1 MAILSKLSLPIWG
14 LAAVVHATNSHCSHK
29 DSSHHT
35 GAYDFHP
42 SQAGIQT
49 AQLIDPLPL
58 PYDFNTSN
66 SEMADSSNSWWISS
80 YLTGSDNHQYMV
92 LSHVLATDAYGL
104 YRGAIYDI
112 TEPAYQQFSEM
123 TTQNLTA
130 NSQDGKFNIRTD
142 DFFFCSALANSSIT
156 KLRTVSNRT
165 DLQFDLTY
173 ELTAPVLFN
182 AGLGGLFQFG
192 PDQTGE
198 WSMPA
203 GKTSGSL
210 VFNGKKVTVDKKR
223 SQTWYD
229 RQWNVGSAPT
239 SLTWTWFQL
248 HINNGE
254 SDEMELASVWM
265 YDSDVKGHRQWA
277 TTQSKAGIN
286 IVQPVPTVEPFGS
299 SWTSPHTNATYDQA
313 WTIVL
318 QDNTT
323 LMVKTTYEDQE
334 LWAASGFATYEGFV
348 TVNGT
353 DADGKCVTGFGLVE
367 IQGLF

>member
-1 MAILSKLSLPIWG
+1 MAILSKLSLTIRA
-14 LAAVVHATNSHCSHK
+14 LAAVVHTTSSHCSYKH
-29 DSSHHT
+29 SSHHT
-35 GAYDFHP
+35 GAYDFHQ

-92 LSHVLATDAYGL
+92 LSH
-104 YRGAIYDI
+104 
-112 TEPAYQQFSEM
+112 FSEM
-123 TTQNLTA
+123 ATQNLTA
-130 NSQDGKFNIRTD
+130 DSQDGKFNIRTD
-142 DFFFCSALANSSIT
+142 DFFFGSALANNSIT
-156 KLRTVSNRT
+156 RLRTVSNRT
-165 DLQFDLTY
+165 DLQFGLTY

-182 AGLGGLFQFG
+182 AGLDGRVVH
-192 PDQTGE
+192 
-198 WSMPA
+198 A
-203 GKTSGSL
+203 CGKTSGSL
-210 VFNGKKVTVDKKR
+210 VFNVKMVTVDKKR

-229 RQWNVGSAPT
+229 RQWDVGSAPT

-254 SDEMELASVWM
+254 SDENELVSLWM
-265 YDSDVKGHRQWA
+265 YDSDVKCHRQWA
-277 TTQSKAGIN
+277 TTQSKTGIN

-318 QDNTT
+318 QENTT
-323 LMVKTTYEDQE
+323 LTVKKTYEDQE
-334 LWAASGFATYEGFV
+334 LWAVGGLATYEGFV

-353 DADGKCVTGFGLVE
+353 DADGKCVTGFGLVHTTIGCGE
-367 IQGLF
+367 QGFPSAQPYLSHTPGG